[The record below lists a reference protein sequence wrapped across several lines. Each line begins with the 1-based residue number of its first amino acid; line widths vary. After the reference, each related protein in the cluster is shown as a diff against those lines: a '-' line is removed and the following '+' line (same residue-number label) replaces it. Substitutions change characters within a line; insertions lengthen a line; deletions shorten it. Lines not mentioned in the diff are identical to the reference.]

1 MITDRPWGTF
11 EVLREQ
17 NNYKVKVLTVNPN
30 EKLSLQYHRH
40 RSEHWVVVEGTALV
54 QIGDEEFTLNVNEST
69 YVPIKQKHR
78 LSKSLGRREGSIMV
92 LPRRGVL
99 SRPGLPCR
107 AGAQLAHAL
116 SGWLRSRRGG
126 AGLGQE
132 RGEENT

>member
-11 EVLREQ
+11 EVLREE

-54 QIGDEEFTLNVNEST
+54 QIGDKEFTLNVNEST

-78 LSKSLGRREGSIMV
+78 LSNPDFWKPLKVIEVQSGEYLGEDDIVRLEDVYRR
-92 LPRRGVL
+92 
-99 SRPGLPCR
+99 
-107 AGAQLAHAL
+107 
-116 SGWLRSRRGG
+116 
-126 AGLGQE
+126 
-132 RGEENT
+132 

>member
-54 QIGDEEFTLNVNEST
+54 QIGDKEFTLNVNEST

-78 LSKSLGRREGSIMV
+78 LSNPDFWKPLKVIEVQSGEYLGEDDIVRLEDVYRR
-92 LPRRGVL
+92 
-99 SRPGLPCR
+99 
-107 AGAQLAHAL
+107 
-116 SGWLRSRRGG
+116 
-126 AGLGQE
+126 
-132 RGEENT
+132 

>member
-69 YVPIKQKHR
+69 YIPIKQKHR
-78 LSKSLGRREGSIMV
+78 LSNPGKTDLKIIEVQTGSYLGEDDIQRFDDNYGRI
-92 LPRRGVL
+92 
-99 SRPGLPCR
+99 
-107 AGAQLAHAL
+107 
-116 SGWLRSRRGG
+116 
-126 AGLGQE
+126 
-132 RGEENT
+132 NK

>member
-54 QIGDEEFTLNVNEST
+54 QIGDKEFTLNVNESI

-78 LSKSLGRREGSIMV
+78 LSNPDFWKPLKVIEVQSGEYLGEDDIVRLEDVYRR
-92 LPRRGVL
+92 
-99 SRPGLPCR
+99 
-107 AGAQLAHAL
+107 
-116 SGWLRSRRGG
+116 
-126 AGLGQE
+126 
-132 RGEENT
+132 

>member
-11 EVLREQ
+11 EVLQEQ

-54 QIGDEEFTLNVNEST
+54 QIGDKEFTLNVNEST

-78 LSKSLGRREGSIMV
+78 LSNPDFWKPLKVIEVQSGEYLGEDDIVRLEDVYRR
-92 LPRRGVL
+92 
-99 SRPGLPCR
+99 
-107 AGAQLAHAL
+107 
-116 SGWLRSRRGG
+116 
-126 AGLGQE
+126 
-132 RGEENT
+132 

>member
-54 QIGDEEFTLNVNEST
+54 QIGDCLLYTS
-69 YVPIKQKHR
+69 P
-78 LSKSLGRREGSIMV
+78 S
-92 LPRRGVL
+92 PRD
-99 SRPGLPCR
+99 
-107 AGAQLAHAL
+107 
-116 SGWLRSRRGG
+116 
-126 AGLGQE
+126 
-132 RGEENT
+132 

>member
-54 QIGDEEFTLNVNEST
+54 QIGDKEFTLNVIEVQSGE
-69 YVPIKQKHR
+69 YLGEDDIVR
-78 LSKSLGRREGSIMV
+78 LEDVYRR
-92 LPRRGVL
+92 
-99 SRPGLPCR
+99 
-107 AGAQLAHAL
+107 
-116 SGWLRSRRGG
+116 
-126 AGLGQE
+126 
-132 RGEENT
+132 